1 MSNNVSKQEIRKL
14 VESVLRTVGIVNQQ
28 RDHLE
33 KTMTNKMVNLQT
45 KLTKVTQVFNEAVKF
60 KSQHY
65 FNYEASSFLRGQKD
79 ILKK

>member
-1 MSNNVSKQEIRKL
+1 
-14 VESVLRTVGIVNQQ
+14 
-28 RDHLE
+28 
-33 KTMTNKMVNLQT
+33 MTNKMVNLQT